1 MHMTA
6 KQCIFCLER
15 PSNMT
20 EEHVWGDWVTSHL
33 PRTMNKHNHANVY
46 VPRPGQ
52 PDAPDVRIRAG
63 DPLSSQV
70 KVVCGDCNSGWL
82 NRIQQVAR
90 PLLLPLFEGAEHKM
104 DADAQAKIA
113 TWITMATMTG
123 EFLSRDPKRI
133 AVNQVDRTWLKAQS
147 KAPSNWCVWIGRYQW
162 QRSMPQWTHLSSHVL
177 NTDTL
182 PDALNGEIDRP
193 NTQTTTFCL
202 GEMFA
207 FAMSSEFPE
216 IPRGWDWRTVPSANF
231 KLHWIWPMKQPEVTW
246 PPATMTDAEAQA
258 YPVAFAHY
266 MDDLA
271 LRAGYRTSMNET
283 K

>member
-1 MHMTA
+1 
-6 KQCIFCLER
+6 
-15 PSNMT
+15 MT

-46 VPRPGQ
+46 VPRPGE

-70 KVVCGDCNSGWL
+70 KVVCGDCNSSWL

-104 DADAQAKIA
+104 DADGQAKIA

-133 AVNQVDRTWLKAQS
+133 AVDQVDRTWLKAQS
-147 KAPSNWCVWIGRYQW
+147 KAPSNWCVWIGRYRW

-182 PDALNGEIDRP
+182 PDALTDEIDRP

-216 IPRGWDWRTVPSANF
+216 IPRGWDWRTAPSANF
-231 KLHWIWPMKQPEVTW
+231 KLHRIWPMKQPEINW

-271 LRAGYRTSMNET
+271 LRGAIAPP
-283 K
+283 